1 MEYKELLEKLQTNL
15 QQASNGSLSQPV
27 VATVDEDIPT
37 LLNKIGLEV
46 QRQGGY

>member
-15 QQASNGSLSQPV
+15 QRASNGSLSQPV
-27 VATVDEDIPT
+27 ITTADEDTPT
-37 LLNKIGLEV
+37 LLNKIGLEI